1 MCMRHDPCCLCWSNG
16 ATRVSPANVGS
27 CLEPGPPFEMM
38 MIMDSVLSLMESES
52 SLGTNKQAGAGNA
65 KYPHL
70 PMSPISSKD
79 VTMLLSLPSHSSP
92 QAQTHTRGY
101 IHTHTHTHVRRHT
114 QWYFLALRRSTTQ
127 PLWPDFKVSQSRHTQ
142 LGLPERLSLGSG
154 VMGSRGL
161 KLILSLWSCS
171 TLFSLLSK
179 CYRRLA
185 SLCTCTETQEKRKK
199 KRTFCPPPPTFFLN
213 ILKQVKSTD
222 VVLWNWM
229 TLSLYVISSEG
240 QIESNRDMS
249 QLKGIV

>member
-1 MCMRHDPCCLCWSNG
+1 MPSTPICLCLPFHPRMWPCYCHYPPIPLHRHKH
-16 ATRVSPANVGS
+16 T
-27 CLEPGPPFEMM
+27 PG
-38 MIMDSVLSLMESES
+38 
-52 SLGTNKQAGAGNA
+52 GT
-65 KYPHL
+65 Y
-70 PMSPISSKD
+70 
-79 VTMLLSLPSHSSP
+79 
-92 QAQTHTRGY
+92 
-101 IHTHTHTHVRRHT
+101 THTHTHVRRHT

-185 SLCTCTETQEKRKK
+185 SLCTCTETQEKRRKK
-199 KRTFCPPPPTFFLN
+199 KGHFASPPTFFLN

>member
-1 MCMRHDPCCLCWSNG
+1 MPSTPICLCLPFHPRMWPCYCHYPPIPLHRHKH
-16 ATRVSPANVGS
+16 T
-27 CLEPGPPFEMM
+27 PG
-38 MIMDSVLSLMESES
+38 
-52 SLGTNKQAGAGNA
+52 GT
-65 KYPHL
+65 Y
-70 PMSPISSKD
+70 
-79 VTMLLSLPSHSSP
+79 
-92 QAQTHTRGY
+92 
-101 IHTHTHTHVRRHT
+101 THTHTHVRRHT

-127 PLWPDFKVSQSRHTQ
+127 PLWPDFKVSQSWHTQ

-199 KRTFCPPPPTFFLN
+199 KDILPPPPPTFFLN

>member
-1 MCMRHDPCCLCWSNG
+1 MPSTPICLCLPFHPRMWPCYCHYPPIPLHRHKH
-16 ATRVSPANVGS
+16 T
-27 CLEPGPPFEMM
+27 PG
-38 MIMDSVLSLMESES
+38 
-52 SLGTNKQAGAGNA
+52 GT
-65 KYPHL
+65 Y
-70 PMSPISSKD
+70 
-79 VTMLLSLPSHSSP
+79 
-92 QAQTHTRGY
+92 
-101 IHTHTHTHVRRHT
+101 THTHTHVRRHT

-199 KRTFCPPPPTFFLN
+199 KRTFCLPPPPTFFLN

>member
-1 MCMRHDPCCLCWSNG
+1 MPSTPICLCLPFHPRMWPCYCHYPPIPLHRHKH
-16 ATRVSPANVGS
+16 T
-27 CLEPGPPFEMM
+27 PG
-38 MIMDSVLSLMESES
+38 
-52 SLGTNKQAGAGNA
+52 GT
-65 KYPHL
+65 Y
-70 PMSPISSKD
+70 
-79 VTMLLSLPSHSSP
+79 
-92 QAQTHTRGY
+92 
-101 IHTHTHTHVRRHT
+101 THTHTHVRRHT

-179 CYRRLA
+179 CYRCLA
-185 SLCTCTETQEKRKK
+185 SLHLHRNARKKKK
-199 KRTFCPPPPTFFLN
+199 KRTFCPPPPTFFFN

-249 QLKGIV
+249 QLKGTV